1 MYIYICS
8 NDEHVN
14 FRFRDLNEGVLPV
27 KEKDYSDLN
36 KGYINRQEFA
46 QSVNK
51 LISMET
57 EVQRR
62 KKKSQKRKKNQQKG
76 TFIAVFFAPKVL
88 TLHRSMISIHVYLS
102 VFPVI

>member
-76 TFIAVFFAPKVL
+76 TFIAVFFALKVL
-88 TLHRSMISIHVYLS
+88 TLHRSMISIYLS
-102 VFPVI
+102 VFPVII

>member
-8 NDEHVN
+8 NDKHVN

-76 TFIAVFFAPKVL
+76 TFIAPKVL
-88 TLHRSMISIHVYLS
+88 TLHRSMISIYLS

>member
-1 MYIYICS
+1 MYTFVLTE
-8 NDEHVN
+8 NVN

-27 KEKDYSDLN
+27 KEKDYSDLS

-62 KKKSQKRKKNQQKG
+62 KKKSQKRKKNRQKG
-76 TFIAVFFAPKVL
+76 TFIAVFFASIVL
-88 TLHRSMISIHVYLS
+88 TLHRAVISIDLS
-102 VFPVI
+102 VLPVI